1 VAVRN
6 PYRRPAGRL
15 SFSFKETAMKLIAIK
30 PIYFEGSVLTEGT
43 EFETLEQHGRELVVR
58 GYAAEPGAKKPGPE
72 KDPDPKG
79 KGKSK

>member
-1 VAVRN
+1 
-6 PYRRPAGRL
+6 
-15 SFSFKETAMKLIAIK
+15 MKLIAIK

-43 EFETLEQHGRELVVR
+43 EFETLEQHGRELVAR